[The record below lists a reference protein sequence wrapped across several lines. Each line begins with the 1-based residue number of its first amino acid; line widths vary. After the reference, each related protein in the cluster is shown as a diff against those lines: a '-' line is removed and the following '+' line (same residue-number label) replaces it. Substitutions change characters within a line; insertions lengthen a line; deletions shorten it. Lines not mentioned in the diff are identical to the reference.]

1 MKSRDPLT
9 AHHGP
14 AVPRTWPA
22 TPSTDTAGQERD
34 QPAIRRRPSPG
45 GQARIRLNRPVRR
58 AVLAAHI
65 TSAGAW
71 IGIDVVVAVL
81 VTAGWFG
88 PDPAIRGAAYQIL
101 GRFLAAPMLVAALL
115 SALTGL
121 LLGLGTAWGLL
132 RYWWVAVKL
141 VLTVV
146 LCTLI
151 VLLLQPRMSQVSSAG
166 LHLAQ
171 DSPVAADLTW
181 LFFPPALSLLSLGLA
196 VVLSVFKPWG
206 RRG

>member
-1 MKSRDPLT
+1 DADTSGAPSGPATVRWPSAMPPGRSARTNTATAERCCMKSRDPLT

-88 PDPAIRGAAYQIL
+88 PDPAIRGAA
-101 GRFLAAPMLVAALL
+101 
-115 SALTGL
+115 
-121 LLGLGTAWGLL
+121 
-132 RYWWVAVKL
+132 
-141 VLTVV
+141 
-146 LCTLI
+146 
-151 VLLLQPRMSQVSSAG
+151 
-166 LHLAQ
+166 
-171 DSPVAADLTW
+171 
-181 LFFPPALSLLSLGLA
+181 
-196 VVLSVFKPWG
+196 
-206 RRG
+206 